1 MPQKQMLVRPY
12 RTDDEGSLVSL
23 WQVCELTVPWNNP
36 HKDIARKLQ
45 VQPELFLVGILDSRL
60 IATVMGGYDGHRGW
74 INYLAV
80 HPDFQGNGYGQEIMN
95 SVETGLREMGCP
107 KINLQIRTVNDKI
120 ASFYQ
125 KLGFTNDHVV
135 SMGKRLEADHS
146 LKYPINYNRDHL
158 LEISYA

>member
-1 MPQKQMLVRPY
+1 VPESSLLIRPFQTEDEDALVA
-12 RTDDEGSLVSL
+12 L
-23 WQVCELTVPWNNP
+23 WNMCELTVPWNNP

-45 VQPELFLVGILDSRL
+45 VQPELFLVGILDSSL
-60 IATVMGGYDGHRGW
+60 IATVMGGYEGHRGW

-80 HPDFQGNGYGQEIMN
+80 HPDFQEKGYGQEIMN

-107 KINLQIRTVNDKI
+107 KINLQIRTGNDKI

-125 KLGFTNDHVV
+125 KLGFTKDHVV

-146 LKYPINYNRDHL
+146 
-158 LEISYA
+158 

>member
-12 RTDDEGSLVSL
+12 RTDDEESLVSL
-23 WQVCELTVPWNNP
+23 WQVCALTVPWNNP

-45 VQPELFLVGILDSRL
+45 VQPELFLVGILDSSL

-80 HPDFQGNGYGQEIMN
+80 HPDFQGKGYGQEIMN

-107 KINLQIRTVNDKI
+107 KIILQIRTGNDKI
-120 ASFYQ
+120 ESFYQ
-125 KLGFTNDHVV
+125 KLGFTNDQVV
-135 SMGKRLEADHS
+135 SMGKRL
-146 LKYPINYNRDHL
+146 
-158 LEISYA
+158 

>member
-12 RTDDEGSLVSL
+12 RTDDEESLVSL

-80 HPDFQGNGYGQEIMN
+80 HPDFQGKGYGQEIMN
-95 SVETGLREMGCP
+95 SVETGLLEMGCP
-107 KINLQIRTVNDKI
+107 KINLQIRTGNDKI
-120 ASFYQ
+120 QLFYQ
-125 KLGFTNDHVV
+125 KLGFTNDQVV

-146 LKYPINYNRDHL
+146 
-158 LEISYA
+158 

>member
-1 MPQKQMLVRPY
+1 MLVRPY
-12 RTDDEGSLVSL
+12 RTDDEESLVSL

-95 SVETGLREMGCP
+95 SVETALREMGCP
-107 KINLQIRTVNDKI
+107 KINLQIRTGNDKI
-120 ASFYQ
+120 GSFYQ

-146 LKYPINYNRDHL
+146 
-158 LEISYA
+158 

>member
-12 RTDDEGSLVSL
+12 RTDDEESLVSL

-80 HPDFQGNGYGQEIMN
+80 HPDFQGNGYGQGIMN
-95 SVETGLREMGCP
+95 SVETALREMGCP
-107 KINLQIRTVNDKI
+107 KINLQIRTGNDKI
-120 ASFYQ
+120 GSFYQ

-146 LKYPINYNRDHL
+146 LNTL
-158 LEISYA
+158 